1 MESKNASKII
11 LAAFFVS
18 IIFIDSLVI
27 LINSLVKAGIIWKS
41 VEPVVESQE
50 AFGGCSIEWQHN
62 FGESGDDR
70 GWSLRQT
77 NDGGYIITGYADSF
91 GAGGYD
97 VYLMKTTPNGTLE
110 WQKTFGGSEDDGGWS
125 VRQTTDGGYIIAGF
139 TDSFGVGAEDIYL
152 MKTTPNGA
160 LEWQQTFGG
169 YDIDDA
175 HSVLQTTDKDY
186 IIAGFKFISNPS
198 DNDVF
203 LLKVGEPMP
212 DMIDK

>member
-27 LINSLVKAGIIWKS
+27 LINFLAKAGILWKS

-97 VYLMKTTPNGTLE
+97 VYLMKTTPNG
-110 WQKTFGGSEDDGGWS
+110 
-125 VRQTTDGGYIIAGF
+125 
-139 TDSFGVGAEDIYL
+139 
-152 MKTTPNGA
+152 A